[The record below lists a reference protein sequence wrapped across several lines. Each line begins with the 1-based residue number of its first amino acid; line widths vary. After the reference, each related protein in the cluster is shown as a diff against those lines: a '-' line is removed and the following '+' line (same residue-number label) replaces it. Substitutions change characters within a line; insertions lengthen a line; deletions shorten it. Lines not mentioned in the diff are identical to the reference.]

1 MFSFTNTSNP
11 WDTSASYRVGTN
23 NESSEMGIM
32 SSTHSDSSN
41 NSESSDVHNE
51 SNIFNISRND
61 ISSSLQLQLSLQETR
76 DKLANI
82 NNLIATAERN
92 LNDIG
97 LGGSSGDSSTPRVV
111 SRQVIPNRADFSFDV
126 APSVV
131 IGRFPISNS
140 VIDLCTPEAPRRVEG
155 FINLVD
161 SYEPPVRVNRRGAR
175 PPIVQVDDAES
186 IDLTESPP
194 KRSCN
199 TARDNANTSVSED
212 LYKCPV
218 CFESVRQREPCTT
231 RCGHVFCKECIQGAV
246 RSTQKCP
253 LCRKKIGIR
262 QLTRVYL

>member
-1 MFSFTNTSNP
+1 MEN
-11 WDTSASYRVGTN
+11 
-23 NESSEMGIM
+23 M

-41 NSESSDVHNE
+41 NRESSDA
-51 SNIFNISRND
+51 
-61 ISSSLQLQLSLQETR
+61 QLSLQETR

-82 NNLIATAERN
+82 ERN

-97 LGGSSGDSSTPRVV
+97 LGRSSGDSSTPRVV
-111 SRQVIPNRADFSFDV
+111 SRQVIPNRADFI
-126 APSVV
+126 V
-131 IGRFPISNS
+131 IGRFPISDS

-155 FINLVD
+155 FINLED

-175 PPIVQVDDAES
+175 RPIVQGNDAEP

-212 LYKCPV
+212 LYECPV
-218 CFESVRQREPCTT
+218 CFESWRQREPCTT
-231 RCGHVFCKECIQGAV
+231 RCGHVFCKECIEGAV
-246 RSTQKCP
+246 RSTRKCP
-253 LCRKKIGIR
+253 LCRKEIGIR